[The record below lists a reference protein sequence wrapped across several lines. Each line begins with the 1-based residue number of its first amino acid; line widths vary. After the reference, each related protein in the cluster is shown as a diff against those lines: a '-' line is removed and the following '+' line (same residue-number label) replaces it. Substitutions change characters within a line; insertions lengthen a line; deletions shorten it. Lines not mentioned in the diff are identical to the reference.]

1 MSKKSNFVHLHVH
14 SEYSLL
20 DGACSIEKMIK
31 KAASLKM
38 PALAVTDHGNMHGV
52 IKFYKQALSENIKP
66 IIGSELYVAPGSR
79 LEKKLDKRKN
89 NSYHLTILVKDE
101 VGYHNLL
108 VLSSESY
115 LSGYYYKPR
124 IDKELLRKH
133 SQGLI
138 GLSGCLKGEI
148 ASEIIDGNMDRA
160 MEIAGEY
167 SDIFGKNNFYLEMMN
182 HYIDEQQKVN
192 KAVKELSGR
201 TGIPVVAT
209 NDVHYVDREDAKA
222 HEILLG
228 IQTGM
233 TLDDENRMKMATE
246 EFYLKS
252 AGEMEKLFEE
262 YPDAV
267 ENTMVISERC
277 NLELSLEKTYH
288 YPAFSPPRGENES
301 HYLRELCESGLK
313 KRYKEITAEIK
324 DRMEH
329 ELSIIERLGFISYFL
344 IVWDFIDYA
353 KTHDIPIGPGRGSA
367 AGSIVAYVLGITNVD
382 PIKFKLLFER
392 FLNPDRISPPD
403 IDIDIA
409 DEDRA
414 RLIEYVS
421 NKYGKDSVAQIITF
435 GTMKARAV
443 VRDVGRVM
451 NMPYADVD
459 KLAKLV
465 PEGPKVKLEDA
476 LKSEPRLRE
485 VVDKDKKIK
494 DLIEMALRLEGLNR
508 HASTHAAG
516 VVISDRPLVNYVPL
530 CKGKED
536 EVITQFDMND
546 VGSNGLL
553 KMDFLG
559 LRTLTVIKNCIKI
572 IERTRSEKIDI
583 DEIPLDDKKAF
594 ELLNNADTIGVFQ
607 LESAGMQD
615 LARRIGI
622 SNLEDINALVALF
635 RPGAMNM
642 LDDYVQRKHGKVPIK
657 YDHPLLEPILM
668 DTYGIMLYQ
677 EQVMQAANAVAGY
690 TLAEADILRRIMGKK
705 KVDEMENQK
714 EKFVSG
720 AVKNNIKKR
729 LAEKIFDNIEKFAG
743 YGFNKS
749 HSQAYAMIAY
759 QTAYLKANYPVE
771 YMASVLTS
779 ELNDMDKIV
788 KYIDECS
795 NMGIEIL
802 PPDIN
807 ESFKGFTVV
816 GGNIRFGLAAI
827 KNVGETAVESIIRA
841 RKKHGKFVSLT
852 HFLNSVDSKAT
863 NRKVVESLIKCG
875 AFGSMGYTRSQ
886 LLKALEMKLNEASI
900 AQRERMNGQR
910 ALFGEETVTVE
921 TEMLPQVKEFHE
933 SELLTFEKELLGFYI
948 SGHPIVQYKDIIKV
962 YSTADT
968 QTLGEAVSNGKVMVG
983 GIISNM
989 KRMMTKRQERM
1000 AVLKLEDLKGYAEVI
1015 IFPSAYDRNFDL
1027 IQKNLPVMVIG
1038 KVSFKED
1045 TPKIIA
1051 DELIHLDDI
1060 RERFTESVVIEVFSG
1075 NLKEGEI
1082 GLLRDIISRH
1092 KGKIPLQIAL
1102 NISSGGKVNM
1112 LSGKGF
1118 YVKPSDQFI
1127 KDVTSL
1133 LGENTVWFK
1142 RKT

>member
-1 MSKKSNFVHLHVH
+1 MTKKSNFVHLHVH

-20 DGACSIEKMIK
+20 DGACSIGKIVK

-38 PALAVTDHGNMHGV
+38 PALAITDHGNMHGV
-52 IKFYKQALSENIKP
+52 IKFYKQALSESIKP
-66 IIGSELYVAPGSR
+66 IIGSEMYIAPGSM

-89 NSYHLTILVKDE
+89 SSYHLTILVKDE
-101 VGYHNLL
+101 TGYRNLL

-115 LSGYYYKPR
+115 LKGYYYKPR
-124 IDKELLRKH
+124 IDKELLKKYSR
-133 SQGLI
+133 GLI
-138 GLSGCLKGEI
+138 ALSGCLKGEI
-148 ASEIIDGNMDRA
+148 ACEILDGNPEKAAEMA
-160 MEIAGEY
+160 EEY
-167 SDIFGKNNFYLEMMN
+167 SNIFGKENFYLEMMDHN
-182 HYIDEQQKVN
+182 IPEQKIVN
-192 KAVKELSGR
+192 KALKKISEQ

-209 NDVHYVDREDAKA
+209 NDVHYINKDDARA

-233 TLDDENRMKMATE
+233 TMDDENRMKMLTD
-246 EFYLKS
+246 EFYLKDT
-252 AGEMEKLFEE
+252 GQIGKIFEE
-262 YPDAV
+262 YPEAV
-267 ENTMVISERC
+267 ENSVVISGRC

-288 YPAFSPPRGENES
+288 YPAFPPPQGKNENS
-301 HYLRELCESGLK
+301 YLRELCESGLK
-313 KRYKEITAEIK
+313 KRYKEIDSEI
-324 DRMEH
+324 RERLEH
-329 ELSIIERLGFISYFL
+329 EMNIIESLGFVSYFL
-344 IVWDFIDYA
+344 IVWDFIHYA
-353 KTHDIPIGPGRGSA
+353 KTNDIPIGPGRGSA

-409 DEDRA
+409 DEDRS
-414 RLIEYVS
+414 RLIDYVS
-421 NKYGKDSVAQIITF
+421 SKYGKDSVAQIITF

-465 PEGPKVKLEDA
+465 PEGPKVRLEDA
-476 LKSEPRLRE
+476 LKTEPRLKE
-485 VVDKDKKIK
+485 AVDKEEKVKR
-494 DLIEMALRLEGLNR
+494 LFEMALRLEGLNR

-516 VVISDRPLVNYVPL
+516 VVISDKPLVNYVPL
-530 CKGKED
+530 CKGKEN

-546 VGSNGLL
+546 VGNNGLL

-559 LRTLTVIKNCIKI
+559 LKTLTVIKNCIKI
-572 IERTRSEKIDI
+572 IERTRGEKINI
-583 DEIPLDDKKAF
+583 DEISFDDRKTF
-594 ELLNNADTIGVFQ
+594 ELLNNADTTGVFQ

-657 YDHPLLEPILM
+657 YDHPFLEPILM

-705 KVDEMENQK
+705 KVEEMEAQK
-714 EKFVSG
+714 EKFIGG

-749 HSQAYAMIAY
+749 HSQAYAIIAY

-771 YMASVLTS
+771 YMASMLTS

-827 KNVGETAVESIIRA
+827 KNVGATAVESIINA
-841 RKKHGKFVSLT
+841 RKAAGKFISLT
-852 HFLNSVDSKAT
+852 HFLNSADSKAA

-875 AFGSMGYTRSQ
+875 AFDSMGYTRNQ
-886 LLKALEMKLNEASI
+886 LLKALDMKLSEAS
-900 AQRERMNGQR
+900 AVHKEKMNGQR
-910 ALFGEETVTVE
+910 ALFGEETVTIE

-933 SELLTFEKELLGFYI
+933 SQLLTFEKELLGFYI
-948 SGHPIVQYKDIIKV
+948 SGHPVVQYKDIIKT

-968 QTLGEAVSNGKVMVG
+968 QTLDNAVSNSKVMVG
-983 GIISNM
+983 GIVSDVKM
-989 KRMMTKRQERM
+989 RMTKKQERM
-1000 AVLKLEDLKGYAEVI
+1000 AVLKLEDLKGWIEVI
-1015 IFPSAYDRNFDL
+1015 VFPSAFDKNFDL
-1027 IQKNLPVMVIG
+1027 IQKNLPVMVAG
-1038 KVSFKED
+1038 KVSFKDD
-1045 TPKIIA
+1045 TPKLIA
-1051 DELIHLDDI
+1051 DEI
-1060 RERFTESVVIEVFSG
+1060 
-1075 NLKEGEI
+1075 
-1082 GLLRDIISRH
+1082 
-1092 KGKIPLQIAL
+1092 
-1102 NISSGGKVNM
+1102 
-1112 LSGKGF
+1112 
-1118 YVKPSDQFI
+1118 
-1127 KDVTSL
+1127 
-1133 LGENTVWFK
+1133 
-1142 RKT
+1142 